1 MKKEETYCRLLP
13 MAGAYNMRDLGGYRT
28 VYGKCVKWKM
38 LFRSDDMNKLTAM
51 DLDYLSLLPLR
62 TVIDFRSEVEKNAAI
77 DRLPQTVSKHIPLS
91 IEAGDMSGIT
101 HFDRNNLSAVM
112 EEVYAYIIRN
122 MQDVYK
128 EFFSILS
135 EKENAPLLFHC
146 SAGKDQTGIA
156 AALLLSA
163 LGVDRETVTEDY
175 MLSAE
180 HITKK
185 YEFITREHPELKPLT
200 TVRKEYLET
209 AFRVIDEEF
218 GGIER
223 YLIDNLEVDLDKLR
237 ELYTE

>member
-51 DLDYLSLLPLR
+51 DLDYLSLL
-62 TVIDFRSEVEKNAAI
+62 
-77 DRLPQTVSKHIPLS
+77 RLPQTVSKYIPLS

-146 SAGKDQTGIA
+146 SAGKDRTGIA

>member
-28 VYGKCVKWKM
+28 VYGKHVKWKM

-112 EEVYAYIIRN
+112 EEV
-122 MQDVYK
+122 QK
-128 EFFSILS
+128 
-135 EKENAPLLFHC
+135 H
-146 SAGKDQTGIA
+146 
-156 AALLLSA
+156 
-163 LGVDRETVTEDY
+163 
-175 MLSAE
+175 
-180 HITKK
+180 
-185 YEFITREHPELKPLT
+185 
-200 TVRKEYLET
+200 
-209 AFRVIDEEF
+209 
-218 GGIER
+218 
-223 YLIDNLEVDLDKLR
+223 
-237 ELYTE
+237 